1 MPEPRAKTIHLQDDD
16 ILVFTHK
23 YWDMPKRIAHKMPL
37 AWADAGNRVLWIEQ
51 TPFPLKDWRR
61 PGQLDRSLRGHLE
74 QEHDRLWVGSS
85 PPALPGMH
93 GGGTRGH
100 MLRDLHRPAMLR
112 RVRRYTDTLRF
123 KPRLV
128 VLMQQAARYD
138 LVEAYREATS
148 IYYCHDLFGYGN
160 ASAAALAEE
169 VEGCRRVDQVWTTSE
184 ALRRR
189 LEEHNPRTHHVPHA
203 VDEAWWDDH
212 RDDVPAEYE
221 WIAPPRVVFT
231 GVVESEKIDLSLL
244 VEVARLRSEMNFVF
258 VGSVQVRSSQ
268 RALMAQAASM
278 PNMHWLGGRR
288 VEELP
293 AYIAG
298 AQALMLPYRLDDPTA
313 RFRGLALKYYE
324 YLISGKPVCATP
336 FTPFETEA
344 PELISVAEGADEWVV
359 SLDRAVA
366 EVDPEKVRQRQALA
380 RRNTYRERL
389 EQQRALL
396 AGGSSDSTR
405 SPERGLEET
414 LRT

>member
-61 PGQLDRSLRGHLE
+61 PGQLGRSLRGHLE

-112 RVRRYTDTLRF
+112 RVRRYMDELCFT
-123 KPRLV
+123 PRLV

-138 LVEAYREATS
+138 LVEAYPEATS

-231 GVVESEKIDLSLL
+231 GAVQTDKVDLLL
-244 VEVARLRSEMNFVF
+244 LMDIAGLRPQMNFVF
-258 VGSVQVRSSQ
+258 VGPLQVRSSEQ
-268 RALMAQAASM
+268 ALMDRAMQVE
-278 PNMHWLGGRR
+278 NLHWLGARGI
-288 VEELP
+288 EELVG
-293 AYIAG
+293 YIAG
-298 AQALMLPYRLDDPTA
+298 AQVLMLPYRTDFLNA
-313 RFRGLALKYYE
+313 RFAGLSLKFYE
-324 YLISGKPVCATP
+324 YLISGKPLCATP
-336 FTPFETEA
+336 YTVFETEA
-344 PELISVAEGADEWVV
+344 GDLIEVADGAEQWVQA
-359 SLDRAVA
+359 LDRAVSEA
-366 EVDPEKVRQRQALA
+366 DPGLARRRQALA
-380 RRNTYRERL
+380 RENTYRQRL
-389 EQQRALL
+389 ELQRALL
-396 AGGSSDSTR
+396 AGRSTGSEQVPPGT
-405 SPERGLEET
+405 PEEKSRV
-414 LRT
+414 